1 MIIVLSLMSLGI
13 IIGWIFHSRK
23 KFLKLTGYLTNWA
36 IYLLLFLL
44 GISVGANE
52 KIIANFDKIGFQ
64 AISLTLFAVGG
75 SILFS
80 WAVYHIFFRKK

>member
-1 MIIVLSLMSLGI
+1 MSLGI

-23 KFLKLTGYLTNWA
+23 KFLKLTSYLTNWA

>member
-1 MIIVLSLMSLGI
+1 MSLGI